1 MDAEVPPAN
10 NPILGSS
17 TLTLF
22 AFLGFMLLNFSLKKP
37 FISGDK
43 VGERLLPR
51 LESTLRFLSTLFFAL
66 ESLVPETEAGNEIF
80 LVLPSLPGL
89 LLLLPVATFSL
100 FSASPASS
108 DWRRSSWSGTEAGL
122 GVCWPELP

>member
-1 MDAEVPPAN
+1 MDAEVP
-10 NPILGSS
+10 PILGSS

-66 ESLVPETEAGNEIF
+66 ESLVPETDAGNEIF
-80 LVLPSLPGL
+80 LVLPSLLPGL
-89 LLLLPVATFSL
+89 LLLLLPIVATFSL

-108 DWRRSSWSGTEAGL
+108 DWRRSS
-122 GVCWPELP
+122 

>member
-1 MDAEVPPAN
+1 MDAEVPPAD

-43 VGERLLPR
+43 VGERF
-51 LESTLRFLSTLFFAL
+51 ESTLRFLSTLFFAL

-89 LLLLPVATFSL
+89 LLLLLPVAMLSL

-108 DWRRSSWSGTEAGL
+108 DWRRSS
-122 GVCWPELP
+122 

>member
-37 FISGDK
+37 FMSGDK

-66 ESLVPETEAGNEIF
+66 ESLVPETDAGNEIF
-80 LVLPSLPGL
+80 LVLPSLPGNL

-108 DWRRSSWSGTEAGL
+108 DWRRSS
-122 GVCWPELP
+122 

>member
-51 LESTLRFLSTLFFAL
+51 FESTLRFLSTLFFAL

-80 LVLPSLPGL
+80 LVLPSLLPGL
-89 LLLLPVATFSL
+89 LLLLPAVATFSL

-108 DWRRSSWSGTEAGL
+108 DWRRSS
-122 GVCWPELP
+122 

>member
-1 MDAEVPPAN
+1 MDAEVPPA
-10 NPILGSS
+10 ILGSS

-51 LESTLRFLSTLFFAL
+51 LESTLLSTLFFAL

-89 LLLLPVATFSL
+89 LLLLLPVVATLSL
-100 FSASPASS
+100 FSARPASS
-108 DWRRSSWSGTEAGL
+108 DWRRSS
-122 GVCWPELP
+122 